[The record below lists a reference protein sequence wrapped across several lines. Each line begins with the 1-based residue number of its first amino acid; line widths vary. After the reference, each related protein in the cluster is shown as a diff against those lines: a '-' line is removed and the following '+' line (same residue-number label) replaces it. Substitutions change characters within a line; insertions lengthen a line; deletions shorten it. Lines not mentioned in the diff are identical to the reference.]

1 MRCKFDPWVRKTAW
15 RRKWQPTPVFLPEK
29 SHGERSL
36 VGYSPWGLKRVGHKP
51 EQLSTHAHTGEMGD
65 ASRMNSPYIKK
76 YFSEKKFPRAI
87 ITIITKITVLNICYN
102 ALKWLE
108 LMVCFW
114 IPLLT
119 RATLLT
125 AMGFLTNFRGQFY
138 ERLSKSL
145 EKKLSE
151 RKEKIVDQI
160 WNFCFLLGHL
170 SFIYNVIRIYFYI
183 PLELL
188 YKIYSTFLSDFQNLY
203 TNYIFLKSLM
213 LLLGLIWLW
222 GRLAY
227 LPDIFSQKSRIQPA
241 IK

>member
-1 MRCKFDPWVRKTAW
+1 MRCKFDAWVRKTPW
-15 RRKWQPTPVFLPEK
+15 WRKWQPTPVFLPGK

-36 VGYSPWGLKRVGHKP
+36 AGCSPWGLKRVGHKP

-87 ITIITKITVLNICYN
+87 ITIITKTTVLNICYN

-138 ERLSKSL
+138 KRLSKSL
-145 EKKLSE
+145 EKSFQ
-151 RKEKIVDQI
+151 KEKKKLWIKYGTFV
-160 WNFCFLLGHL
+160 FC
-170 SFIYNVIRIYFYI
+170 
-183 PLELL
+183 
-188 YKIYSTFLSDFQNLY
+188 
-203 TNYIFLKSLM
+203 
-213 LLLGLIWLW
+213 
-222 GRLAY
+222 
-227 LPDIFSQKSRIQPA
+227 
-241 IK
+241 